1 MVFQRNILISW
12 PGTKHLNKTVY
23 LYTHMIIKVN
33 DIDLR
38 ILALFTKGYDKEY
51 YIREVEKLLKISSR
65 TALVTLAKLEKVGIL
80 KSIMKGKIKLYSI
93 RKTILSRE
101 FFLLAEQYKKIRFLE
116 RNHLVKEILEKV
128 DGFMEGIVVVFGSY
142 AKGLQK
148 EDSDLDLFIIGKYNG
163 KKIKNSG
170 KKYGIDI
177 NIKTYPLTLFEKEIY
192 DDILLKEIT
201 ENHILIKDVEGFV
214 GRVVKWIKLNGA

>member
-1 MVFQRNILISW
+1 
-12 PGTKHLNKTVY
+12 
-23 LYTHMIIKVN
+23 MIIKVN